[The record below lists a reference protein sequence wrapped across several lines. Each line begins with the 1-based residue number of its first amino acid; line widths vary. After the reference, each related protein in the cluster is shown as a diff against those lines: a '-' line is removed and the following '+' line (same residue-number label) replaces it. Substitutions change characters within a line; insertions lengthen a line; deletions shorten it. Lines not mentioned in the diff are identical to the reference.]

1 MNANAHFATYVEF
14 METNDDVPFADYC
27 VAIDTLVSQG
37 ETLADYSNTSWY
49 NDH

>member
-27 VAIDTLVSQG
+27 TGIHELSVQ
-37 ETLADYSNTSWY
+37 
-49 NDH
+49 